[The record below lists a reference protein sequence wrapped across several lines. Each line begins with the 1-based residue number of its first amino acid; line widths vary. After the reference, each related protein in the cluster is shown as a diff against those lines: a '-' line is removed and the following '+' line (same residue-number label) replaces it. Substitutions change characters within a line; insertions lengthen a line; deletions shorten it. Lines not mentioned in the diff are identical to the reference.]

1 MGALI
6 ARAISKKITISHT
19 LLSGDW
25 ATATASRV
33 TIRLRS
39 ADCGLRG
46 LAGLRSSSALRSAR
60 AVRSGGSRR
69 PACRVAASAVAPRT
83 IPRTTA
89 DRRSGTRRQL
99 GIPRR
104 GAGARRGLRHRRDPY
119 AIPGGTRAR
128 FGTMSAATVRA
139 RMWSH
144 HSFKLAEF
152 YVDTDPRTYT
162 NLHISH
168 VPSPSL
174 CTHLTSVERTCAP

>member
-25 ATATASRV
+25 ATASRV

-128 FGTMSAATVRA
+128 FGTLSAARYRGCGPT
-139 RMWSH
+139 
-144 HSFKLAEF
+144 SFKLSFKTRSFTLTPTHAH
-152 YVDTDPRTYT
+152 TQTYT
-162 NLHISH
+162 CTVTVTLYSPH
-168 VPSPSL
+168 VS
-174 CTHLTSVERTCAP
+174 